1 MTTEYSSAQLM
12 SLAERGML
20 DKTQLADLLPE
31 EPRSAFLAACAEVER
46 EFTHDCAADGETCL
60 PAGCALEG
68 ESCLNALLA
77 AAPEYNKACGRQWVA
92 LYSNPANRGKA

>member
-12 SLAERGML
+12 GLAERGML
-20 DKTQLADLLPE
+20 DKTAMADLLAE

-46 EFTHDCAADGETCL
+46 EFTRVCAAHGDFCL

-68 ESCLNALLA
+68 EACLDALLKA
-77 AAPEYNKACGRQWVA
+77 GPEYNKACGRIWLPLFQSSKPVV
-92 LYSNPANRGKA
+92 